1 METEELEEHFR
12 THWSCDAASAEHPKN
27 KGQRWQCDWAI
38 AAYRSNLAPSCPSCP
53 SFFRHVPCLGSAWM
67 ASVLPSSCTTLPV
80 SHVHV
85 EAPPNLEDLDLKEI
99 KGVQEILETIQ
110 WTIQGIQES
119 CSFFSLVSGH
129 CRSFGLWFETL
140 LTRRASRQRVGQSCG
155 QRWSVFLGHVHSYSE
170 YRAASCRW
178 RCCGLCICTS
188 CSAIIGGSP

>member
-53 SFFRHVPCLGSAWM
+53 SFFRHVPWLWGSAWM
-67 ASVLPSSCTTLPV
+67 ASVLSSSCTTLPV

-85 EAPPNLEDLDLKEI
+85 EAPPNLEDLEDLDLEI

-110 WTIQGIQES
+110 GIQES
-119 CSFFSLVSGH
+119 CS
-129 CRSFGLWFETL
+129 
-140 LTRRASRQRVGQSCG
+140 
-155 QRWSVFLGHVHSYSE
+155 
-170 YRAASCRW
+170 
-178 RCCGLCICTS
+178 
-188 CSAIIGGSP
+188 P